1 MGGGELFAHVY
12 HTGVFSEEICR
23 YFFKQ
28 ILVGIHYMHKSGISH
43 RDLKPENIVLD
54 HEGDAKIVDFG
65 FAARLEGRDGSG
77 FNRTF
82 KGTMAYMAPEIIER
96 KPYQGDAVDLFALGC
111 ILFVMRSGAMPFDQ
125 MARGEDSIYRFFM
138 MNRIDKYWQTHTQDK
153 EDGYF
158 SDDFKDLVTS
168 MLHYH
173 PQHRP
178 MIADIIGHPWLAG
191 PTATADE
198 IKLEFARRLEIV
210 NERVKEE
217 QEQEKAVKTR
227 ERRGHVIKDKR
238 YVWGE
243 LTADDK
249 ADTEY
254 EVVRLQMNQY
264 DPKMRK
270 NTCFFTDVYP
280 DTVFKTI
287 ANMFEE
293 QEPKQDF
300 SIHDRKWK
308 MNYRVS
314 RKWVPKDLEP
324 IEGMEELGI
333 VEESKDVAEVTE
345 TAEIQIQILDAGDS
359 TNKDNVGW
367 TCVEFTRK
375 SGSSTLF
382 YD

>member
-1 MGGGELFAHVY
+1 
-12 HTGVFSEEICR
+12 
-23 YFFKQ
+23 
-28 ILVGIHYMHKSGISH
+28 
-43 RDLKPENIVLD
+43 
-54 HEGDAKIVDFG
+54 
-65 FAARLEGRDGSG
+65 
-77 FNRTF
+77 
-82 KGTMAYMAPEIIER
+82 
-96 KPYQGDAVDLFALGC
+96 
-111 ILFVMRSGAMPFDQ
+111 
-125 MARGEDSIYRFFM
+125 
-138 MNRIDKYWQTHTQDK
+138 
-153 EDGYF
+153 
-158 SDDFKDLVTS
+158 